1 MEKVGTRAKIIFF
14 RLAPTFAQEI
24 ERKRSLHN
32 RSYLTEKT
40 PVSIKFTIV
49 SL

>member
-1 MEKVGTRAKIIFF
+1 MEKVGTTAKIMA
-14 RLAPTFAQEI
+14 RLAPTFVQEI

-32 RSYLTEKT
+32 RSHLAEKT
-40 PVSIKFTIV
+40 PVSIKFTTV